1 MAFLAPADL
10 SEQGAGRCFL
20 MARYDVS
27 AYRDTDFA
35 AAGMAM
41 PAFLSRAVP
50 KRRAE
55 FLAGRMLAAQALA
68 RIGQVNHVIGRGARG
83 EPLWPVGVRG
93 SLSHSHGTIGAW
105 VGVDGADLG
114 LDIEALADDR
124 AARAIRHSVLTD
136 ADSVCLGPDP
146 DAALCTAVFSAKEA
160 LYKALYPRVQRFFG
174 FDHAQVVA
182 TGPAGLTLRL
192 VKPLPEAGLAGL
204 EIDIDQQWKAGR
216 VISRC
221 EIAP

>member
-1 MAFLAPADL
+1 MPSFLD
-10 SEQGAGRCFL
+10 
-20 MARYDVS
+20 
-27 AYRDTDFA
+27 
-35 AAGMAM
+35 
-41 PAFLSRAVP
+41 RAVL

-68 RIGQVNHVIGRGARG
+68 RIGQGGQAIGRGNRG
-83 EPLWPVGVRG
+83 EPLWPAGVQG
-93 SLSHSHGTIGAW
+93 SLSHSHGTVGAW
-105 VGVDGADLG
+105 VGVDGAGLG
-114 LDIEALADDR
+114 LDIELLADDR

-136 ADSVCLGPDP
+136 ADRAHLGADP

-174 FDHAQVVA
+174 FDHAEVVA

-192 VKPLPEAGLAGL
+192 AKPLPGAGPAGL